1 MDLLKT
7 HTKERM
13 DMILE
18 PLQVMIQLSILSHCP
33 IGTKVSVSENLLHIQ
48 QPSLVQG
55 VVRYW
60 HNDKKDDLYYL
71 FNAIRRYYS
80 WYKSQNHKIFN
91 YILNHSI
98 NGIDNLMDTYRS
110 SDQHTITHTLS
121 LYKNVLDMDKEELFK
136 SSNDTT
142 TIDEVFK
149 NITSIYDDKSLKVI
163 YNTLKKLEEEKID
176 SNKQNYIKSLYYF
189 LIPVNNE
196 IKNWINTNLSL

>member
-1 MDLLKT
+1 MELLKS

-18 PLQVMIQLSILSHCP
+18 PLQVMIQLSLLAHCP

-48 QPSLVQG
+48 QPSYAQG
-55 VVRYW
+55 VIRYW

-91 YILNHSI
+91 YILEGSI
-98 NGIDNLMDTYRS
+98 KGIDNLIETYRA

-136 SSNDTT
+136 SSSNTT

-149 NITSIYDDKSLKVI
+149 NITQIYDDKSLKVI
-163 YNTLKKLEEEKID
+163 YNLLRKLDDEQNET
-176 SNKQNYIKSLYYF
+176 NKQHYISSMYYF
-189 LIPVNNE
+189 LRPTNNV
-196 IKNWINTNLSL
+196 IKTWINKNLSV

>member
-98 NGIDNLMDTYRS
+98 NGINNLMDTYRS

-149 NITSIYDDKSLKVI
+149 NITNIYDDKSLKVI
-163 YNTLKKLEEEKID
+163 YNTLKKLEEEKIEN
-176 SNKQNYIKSLYYF
+176 NKQNYIKSLYYF

>member
-1 MDLLKT
+1 MDLLKS

-18 PLQVMIQLSILSHCP
+18 PLQVMIQLSLLSHCP
-33 IGTKVSVSENLLHIQ
+33 IGTKVSVSENLLRIQ
-48 QPSLVQG
+48 QPQMFQG
-55 VVRYW
+55 VIRYW

-80 WYKSQNHKIFN
+80 WYKSKNHKIYN
-91 YILNHSI
+91 YILENSI
-98 NGIDNLMDTYRS
+98 KGIDNLIETYRS

-149 NITSIYDDKSLKVI
+149 NITGIYDDKSLKVI
-163 YNTLKKLEEEKID
+163 YNLLRKLEDEQNET
-176 SNKQNYIKSLYYF
+176 NKQSYISSMYHF
-189 LIPVNNE
+189 LQPTNVE

>member
-98 NGIDNLMDTYRS
+98 NGINNLMDTYRS

-149 NITSIYDDKSLKVI
+149 NITNIYDDKSLKVI
-163 YNTLKKLEEEKID
+163 YNTLKKLEEEKIE

>member
-98 NGIDNLMDTYRS
+98 NGINNLMDTYRS

-163 YNTLKKLEEEKID
+163 YNTLKKLEEEKIE

>member
-60 HNDKKDDLYYL
+60 REDRKDDLYYL

-98 NGIDNLMDTYRS
+98 KGINNLMDTYRS

-136 SSNDTT
+136 SNNDNT

-149 NITSIYDDKSLKVI
+149 NIINIYDDKSLKVV
-163 YNTLKKLEEEKID
+163 YNTLKKLEDEKNE
-176 SNKQNYIKSLYYF
+176 SNKQNYILSLYYF

>member
-33 IGTKVSVSENLLHIQ
+33 IGTKVSVSENLLNIQ

-163 YNTLKKLEEEKID
+163 YNTLKKLEEEKIE

>member
-98 NGIDNLMDTYRS
+98 NGINNLMDTYRS

-149 NITSIYDDKSLKVI
+149 NITNIYDDKSLKVI

>member
-48 QPSLVQG
+48 QPSYVQG
-55 VVRYW
+55 VIRYW

-91 YILNHSI
+91 YILSHSI
-98 NGIDNLMDTYRS
+98 KGIDNLMDTYRN

-121 LYKNVLDMDKEELFK
+121 LYKNVLDMYKE
-136 SSNDTT
+136 
-142 TIDEVFK
+142 
-149 NITSIYDDKSLKVI
+149 
-163 YNTLKKLEEEKID
+163 
-176 SNKQNYIKSLYYF
+176 
-189 LIPVNNE
+189 
-196 IKNWINTNLSL
+196 

>member
-1 MDLLKT
+1 
-7 HTKERM
+7 
-13 DMILE
+13 
-18 PLQVMIQLSILSHCP
+18 
-33 IGTKVSVSENLLHIQ
+33 
-48 QPSLVQG
+48 
-55 VVRYW
+55 
-60 HNDKKDDLYYL
+60 
-71 FNAIRRYYS
+71 
-80 WYKSQNHKIFN
+80 
-91 YILNHSI
+91 
-98 NGIDNLMDTYRS
+98 MDTYRS

-163 YNTLKKLEEEKID
+163 YNTLKKLEEEKIE
-176 SNKQNYIKSLYYF
+176 SIKQNYIKSLYYF

>member
-18 PLQVMIQLSILSHCP
+18 PLQVMIQLSVLSHCP

-48 QPSLVQG
+48 QPQMFQG
-55 VVRYW
+55 VIRYW

-91 YILNHSI
+91 YILSHSI
-98 NGIDNLMDTYRS
+98 KGIDNLMETYRN

-149 NITSIYDDKSLKVI
+149 NITTIYDDKTLKVI
-163 YNTLKKLEEEKID
+163 YNTLKKLEDENNAD
-176 SNKQNYIKSLYYF
+176 NKQHYITSLYYF

-196 IKNWINTNLSL
+196 IKNWININLSL

>member
-163 YNTLKKLEEEKID
+163 YNTLKKLEEEKIE

>member
-1 MDLLKT
+1 MELLKT

-18 PLQVMIQLSILSHCP
+18 PLQVMIQLSLLSHCP

-48 QPSLVQG
+48 QPSYAQG
-55 VVRYW
+55 VIRYW

-71 FNAIRRYYS
+71 FNAIRRYYC
-80 WYKSQNHKIFN
+80 WYKSQNHKIYN
-91 YILNHSI
+91 YILDRSI
-98 NGIDNLMDTYRS
+98 KGIDNLIETYRS

-136 SSNDTT
+136 SSSNTT

-149 NITSIYDDKSLKVI
+149 NITQIYDDKSLKVI
-163 YNTLKKLEEEKID
+163 YNLLRKLEDEQNET
-176 SNKQNYIKSLYYF
+176 NKQSYIKSIFFF
-189 LIPVNNE
+189 LQPVNSE
-196 IKNWINTNLSL
+196 IKTWINTNLSL

>member
-98 NGIDNLMDTYRS
+98 NGINNLMDTYRS

-163 YNTLKKLEEEKID
+163 YNTLKKLEEEKIEN
-176 SNKQNYIKSLYYF
+176 NKQNYIKSLYYF